1 MSVRPTSLALV
12 TAVVVAGALAV
23 YGFGRTPAAVT
34 PTVQAASPRPED
46 PLVSENVATLPPN
59 HPPVGTGFSNG
70 AALPPNH
77 PPIGTGASPQGMG
90 LPASDE
96 APALA
101 WEVPH
106 GWQTIPNPNA
116 MRLATY
122 RVTADSSDAP
132 EVSVARAGGT
142 AEANIQ
148 RWLDQFDQRGAD
160 KRTKTRV
167 HGLDVTVVEVSG
179 TYMGGAMMPGAQSA
193 SHPGWTLVGA
203 IVPTAS
209 SAYFFKL
216 LGPAAKV
223 QAARASFDALVA
235 SFAPR

>member
-1 MSVRPTSLALV
+1 MSVRPISLALV
-12 TAVVVAGALAV
+12 TAVVVAGGLAV
-23 YGFGRTPAAVT
+23 YGIGRTPAAVT

-46 PLVSENVATLPPN
+46 PLLSENGATLPPN
-59 HPPVGTGFSNG
+59 HPPISTGLSNG
-70 AALPPNH
+70 GGLPPNH
-77 PPIGTGASPQGMG
+77 PPIDRGSSPQGTV

-101 WEVPH
+101 WEVPR

-122 RVTADSSDAP
+122 RVTADSTDAP

-160 KRTKTRV
+160 KRTQMRV
-167 HGLDVTVVEVSG
+167 HGLDVTIVEVSG
-179 TYMGGAMMPGAQSA
+179 TYMGGSMMPGAQSA

-203 IVPTAS
+203 IVPTAT

-216 LGPAAKV
+216 LGPTAKV
-223 QAARASFDALVA
+223 QTARASFDALVA